1 MEDSAAVV
9 VVDSAVVVAAVD
21 LEVVVAEE
29 VVEVS
34 QIYSTQ
40 VIYFT
45 FNVIIIFMS
54 NCKYTKRCQIN

>member
-1 MEDSAAVV
+1 MV

-40 VIYFT
+40 EINFT
-45 FNVIIIFMS
+45 FNVSIILMS

>member
-1 MEDSAAVV
+1 MEDSAVV
-9 VVDSAVVVAAVD
+9 VVDSAVVAAAVD

-40 VIYFT
+40 VINFT
-45 FNVIIIFMS
+45 FLM
-54 NCKYTKRCQIN
+54 

>member
-1 MEDSAAVV
+1 MEDSAVV

-45 FNVIIIFMS
+45 FNVIIILMS
-54 NCKYTKRCQIN
+54 NCKNTKRC